1 MKSSIIKNT
10 VLLFV
15 ILLIII
21 YGVATILEKIY
32 GTAFVMWHI
41 YHNACLIFLW
51 MCLIFLGMWR
61 MWQIRAWKR
70 VGMCLLHAAFG
81 IILCGAWLT
90 HVFGTE
96 GTIHLRQQASVS
108 TFQAKD
114 GAEQMTLPFALRL
127 DTFQIK
133 YYPGTQ
139 APADFESHILLTDE
153 NGQMSQHVVS
163 MNHTLNVSGYRFYQS
178 SYDPDGRGS
187 ILMVSYDLWG
197 RMTTYAGYGLLF
209 LSVIWLLMAPNGRFR
224 SMLRQLR
231 GNTSLLRTIGL
242 LVVIFSVQTMAAA
255 EHIPSISR
263 EQAVKMRRQQVVF
276 NDRVMPFNT
285 MAIDFVRKIY
295 GSTHYRGLLPE
306 QVVAG
311 WGLRP
316 DAWKEQP
323 MIRVKNAQLRQR
335 LGIKGQYARFS
346 ELFADDGT
354 YRLNDF
360 SEDATLSADMKKAVG
375 ELDEKV
381 GLIVMLTQGILFEAA
396 PQKDRLSENRVTA
409 ELIYNRL
416 PYFKIFFM
424 LCLTLGFVSLIA
436 LTAMYSMRGEVNKT
450 RVGKLS
456 LLAVRTCVWLLIPVA
471 LLLLSVYILRWYVSG
486 SLPMANGF
494 ETMLTM
500 SLISIFATLLL
511 YRSSYIMLPIGYL
524 AAGFSLLVAHIG
536 QMSPQITHLMPVLNS
551 PLLAMHVSVIMI
563 AYALFFF
570 TFLIAIAAQV
580 LLWRGAETARISH
593 LSLLSRV
600 MLYPA
605 VLLLCAGIFLGA
617 IWADVSWGSYWNW
630 DAKEVWALITLLV
643 YAIPLHQPSFSWL
656 QRPRNYHLFML
667 LAFLSVLM
675 TYFGVNYVLGGMH
688 SYA

>member
-1 MKSSIIKNT
+1 
-10 VLLFV
+10 
-15 ILLIII
+15 
-21 YGVATILEKIY
+21 
-32 GTAFVMWHI
+32 
-41 YHNACLIFLW
+41 
-51 MCLIFLGMWR
+51 
-61 MWQIRAWKR
+61 
-70 VGMCLLHAAFG
+70 
-81 IILCGAWLT
+81 
-90 HVFGTE
+90 
-96 GTIHLRQQASVS
+96 
-108 TFQAKD
+108 
-114 GAEQMTLPFALRL
+114 
-127 DTFQIK
+127 
-133 YYPGTQ
+133 
-139 APADFESHILLTDE
+139 
-153 NGQMSQHVVS
+153 
-163 MNHTLNVSGYRFYQS
+163 
-178 SYDPDGRGS
+178 
-187 ILMVSYDLWG
+187 
-197 RMTTYAGYGLLF
+197 
-209 LSVIWLLMAPNGRFR
+209 
-224 SMLRQLR
+224 
-231 GNTSLLRTIGL
+231 
-242 LVVIFSVQTMAAA
+242 
-255 EHIPSISR
+255 
-263 EQAVKMRRQQVVF
+263 
-276 NDRVMPFNT
+276 
-285 MAIDFVRKIY
+285 
-295 GSTHYRGLLPE
+295 
-306 QVVAG
+306 
-311 WGLRP
+311 
-316 DAWKEQP
+316 
-323 MIRVKNAQLRQR
+323 
-335 LGIKGQYARFS
+335 
-346 ELFADDGT
+346 
-354 YRLNDF
+354 
-360 SEDATLSADMKKAVG
+360 
-375 ELDEKV
+375 
-381 GLIVMLTQGILFEAA
+381 GILFDAA

-511 YRSSYIMLPIGYL
+511 YRSSYIMLPMGYL

-580 LLWRGAETARISH
+580 LLWRSAETARISH